1 MGNKPNKWG
10 YTGPMNKIQ
19 AIRDIIFV
27 TAPFIIALTLI
38 RSNPDAL
45 AEIKDIGPG
54 YLYFFCYAASALVAG
69 VAFLFK
75 IHSLGNAGCLL
86 TLVMLLISPYIGLV
100 FAPIMLIQGIKELI
114 S

>member
-1 MGNKPNKWG
+1 MGNKWG
-10 YTGPMNKIQ
+10 YDGPGNKIQ

-27 TAPFIIALTLI
+27 TAPFIIAMTLI
-38 RSNPDAL
+38 RNNPEAL
-45 AEIKDIGPG
+45 AEVNEIGTG
-54 YLYFFCYAASALVAG
+54 YLYFFCYMASAIVAG

-86 TLVMLLISPYIGLV
+86 TLVMLFLSPYIGIV
-100 FAPIMLIQGIKELI
+100 FAPIMLIQGIRKLI